1 MNLKKINKL
10 FIFLFFFIISSCKS
24 IDNIK
29 SKNVTN
35 DYIESEKIE
44 NSETINLEK
53 NIYISD
59 NIDNYTPFQNFSF
72 KKNEK
77 FTKIFEIKNTININ
91 LTINPLKIFFI
102 DDKIYSLNKNSN
114 FEVYDLNSEKKISS
128 YELNYDQKNE
138 FSYPSSIAHLNNLFY
153 VAYSDGNIIC
163 FNSKAEIKWKRIF
176 NDVLKTSIKLHN
188 SNLII
193 LLSNKIISLNTL
205 DGSINWEF
213 LYENNNSISIYGGS
227 LISKNHLLYFTL
239 PNGEFGQINTIV
251 GEKIDSLF
259 SNIGLNTS
267 KFNYVN
273 NIHNFNSAISIFDNN
288 NFLTT
293 IDLNNNQFLVN
304 KYKITNTTSHL
315 FYNNSIFTLN
325 DQRILKVYNI
335 LNNYIFWNIDMKSY
349 ISKNEKIINVIN
361 SNDNNL
367 LLFFSNGK
375 IIEINSIN
383 GKITFEYKLNIN
395 KIHSIYNYKNLL
407 IINQLNGKTKILK
420 Q

>member
-213 LYENNNSISIYGGS
+213 LYENNNSISIYGG
-227 LISKNHLLYFTL
+227 
-239 PNGEFGQINTIV
+239 
-251 GEKIDSLF
+251 
-259 SNIGLNTS
+259 
-267 KFNYVN
+267 
-273 NIHNFNSAISIFDNN
+273 
-288 NFLTT
+288 
-293 IDLNNNQFLVN
+293 
-304 KYKITNTTSHL
+304 
-315 FYNNSIFTLN
+315 
-325 DQRILKVYNI
+325 
-335 LNNYIFWNIDMKSY
+335 
-349 ISKNEKIINVIN
+349 
-361 SNDNNL
+361 
-367 LLFFSNGK
+367 
-375 IIEINSIN
+375 
-383 GKITFEYKLNIN
+383 
-395 KIHSIYNYKNLL
+395 
-407 IINQLNGKTKILK
+407 
-420 Q
+420 